1 MFGHVFATSSA
12 LRRATRETLMLL
24 VAVIISL
31 VLLSGCVIPA
41 NPNVQIQPTGRQ
53 IEPEAGQWKTWVL
66 ASGDELRP
74 AAPPDQAA
82 SQAEIA
88 ELKALAA
95 QRNGETE
102 ARLAYWNAG
111 APSYRWLSKGIS
123 EHTRARIGPTPR
135 WTRNMA
141 LLNIAIYDATIAAWD
156 AKYTY
161 NRPRPNQTDRGV
173 TTLVDVPNSPSYP
186 SEHAVV
192 AGAASTILSYL
203 FPDHADEFAAD
214 AQEVAQ
220 LYLLAGIQYPSDVE
234 AGMELGRA
242 VAEKVIAQAMTD
254 GSDLPW
260 DGARLTGD
268 GYWIGENPI
277 QPTSGNWQT
286 WALTSGSQFRPPPPP
301 AYDSEQMQIEMEE
314 LRAMVP
320 SFPTTAAAYF
330 WQSPRGTVAYAYG
343 VAHRLLFEQGLDENP
358 PRAALIYA
366 AMGVAHYDSFVACYD
381 AKYAYWSMRPSHVD
395 PEFKP
400 LFPDPNFPSYPSA
413 HSCVTMGVSMLL
425 SSFFPADAE
434 ELLAAAQEAGDSRLW
449 GGIHFASDNDF
460 GLELGRQVAGVVI
473 EHVSQMT
480 QP

>member
-1 MFGHVFATSSA
+1 MSKRSLTTIPVLRGGAWRIPA
-12 LRRATRETLMLL
+12 LLIA
-24 VAVIISL
+24 VAMSL
-31 VLLSGCVIPA
+31 VLSGCVIPA
-41 NPNVQIQPTGRQ
+41 NLNVQLQPAGRQ
-53 IEPEAGQWKTWVL
+53 IEPEAGQWQTWVL
-66 ASGDELRP
+66 AAGSELRP

-82 SQAEIA
+82 TRAEIA
-88 ELKALAA
+88 ELQALAE
-95 QRNGETE
+95 QRDDEVD
-102 ARLAYWNAG
+102 ARLTYWNAG
-111 APSYRWLSKGIS
+111 APSYRWLSKGIA
-123 EHTRARIGPTPR
+123 EHTRAQIGPTPR

-141 LLNIAIYDATIAAWD
+141 LLNIAVYDATIAAWD

-161 NRPRPNQTDRGV
+161 NRPRPDAMDGTL
-173 TTLVDVPNSPSYP
+173 TTLLNSPDSPSYP

-203 FPDHADEFAAD
+203 FPDRADEFAAD

-234 AGMELGRA
+234 AGLALGRA
-242 VAEKVIAQAMTD
+242 VAEKVIARAMTD

-268 GYWIGENPI
+268 GYWVGENPI

-286 WALTSGSQFRPPPPP
+286 WVLTSGSQFRSPPPP

-314 LRAMVP
+314 LKAIVP

-330 WQSPRGTVAYAYG
+330 WQSPKGTVAYAYG
-343 VAHRLLFEQGLDENP
+343 VVNRLIFEQGLDANP

-366 AMGVAHYDSFVACYD
+366 AMGVAHHDSFVACYD
-381 AKYAYWSMRPSHVD
+381 AKYTYWSMRPSQVD

-434 ELLAAAQEAGDSRLW
+434 ELLAAAQQAGDSRLW
-449 GGIHFASDNDF
+449 GGIHFASDNVA
-460 GLELGRQVAGVVI
+460 GLEIGRQVGGAVI
-473 EHVSQMT
+473 EHVRQME